1 MLNRRGFLRHAAAA
15 TSVVCVGCGMRHAA
29 AQTKRREVMVGG
41 KRVRTV
47 DVHAH
52 CSVPDVLDLVKGTAM
67 EKMLLGQL
75 KGRLGFPV
83 AAERVADMDKEGMD
97 VQALSINAFWY
108 GADPDLARRIFD
120 LQAQKLAEWCKAIP
134 GRFVAYAPVSLQHPE
149 IAAEQLERGMKQ
161 FGLVGAGIAPTV
173 AGEEIAAAKFDP
185 FWKKA
190 EELQALVFIH
200 PTVGAQDTTG
210 IAKRVKGSGALGNVI
225 GNPLETSIALA
236 HLIFQGT
243 LDKFPNLKICAA
255 HGGGYLP
262 SYAARMDHGCS
273 VFPAQCQGPTLKKK
287 PCGIS
292 QAALFRLARVHAAR
306 RSAISSPSMARA
318 RSSSA
323 PITQCPGSRPR
334 SITCSIRP
342 ASPTMS
348 ALPFSAAMPPSS
360 SSFLHRS
367 SGAADGQQFET
378 RSLRSSA

>member
-83 AAERVADMDKEGMD
+83 AAERVADMDQEGMD

-273 VFPAQCQGPTLKKK
+273 VFPAQCPGPTLKKK
-287 PCGIS
+287 PSEYLKQLYFDSLVFTPQALRHLVAEHGAS
-292 QAALFRLARVHAAR
+292 QIVIGTDYAV
-306 RSAISSPSMARA
+306 PWVK
-318 RSSSA
+318 A
-323 PITQCPGSRPR
+323 PIDHVLNTPGLTDDER
-334 SITCSIRP
+334 IAILGGNAAKLIKLP
-342 ASPTMS
+342 A
-348 ALPFSAAMPPSS
+348 
-360 SSFLHRS
+360 
-367 SGAADGQQFET
+367 
-378 RSLRSSA
+378 